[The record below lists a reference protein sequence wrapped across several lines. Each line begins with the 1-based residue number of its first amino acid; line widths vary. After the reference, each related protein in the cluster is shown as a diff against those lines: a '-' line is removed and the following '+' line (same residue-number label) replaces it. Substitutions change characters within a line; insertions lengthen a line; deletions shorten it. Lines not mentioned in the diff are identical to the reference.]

1 MSRIP
6 IVVRGQTVI
15 VDSGRMASF
24 AGDPFFGLPLAGIT
38 AAKGILGLF
47 RRKVLPQAGTFMQR
61 LAGKNG
67 FKSAVSGALGG
78 AGLQAVTKAGKKL
91 APALLGGA
99 GVTAGIAALTGAEKP
114 RRRRMNVTNPKAL
127 RRSMRRVEGFARIAK
142 RTISFTKRVKMK
154 KRRRAA

>member
-6 IVVRGQTVI
+6 MVIRGQTVI

-24 AGDPFFGLPLAGIT
+24 VGDPFFGISSGLGLAGR
-38 AAKGILGLF
+38 GILGLF
-47 RRKVLPQAGTFMQR
+47 KKKVLPQATTFMSR
-61 LAGKNG
+61 LGAKDG

-78 AGLQAVTKAGKKL
+78 AGLQAVTKTGKKL

-99 GVTAGIAALTGAEKP
+99 GVTAGIAALTGREAKK
-114 RRRRMNVTNPKAL
+114 RRRMNVTNPKAL

-142 RTISFTKRVKMK
+142 RTISFTKRVRMK
-154 KRRRAA
+154 KRRKAA